1 MPGRSGS
8 VFVPHHFASMAWA
21 QYKEQGYSLKMFI
34 PMQTKGMDA
43 QELLTAMRST
53 YNSFDT
59 IEEDGI
65 CVFAK
70 ITGTKGEAVCL
81 RMDRDYIEIYKK
93 TSQGEV
99 TTLASWQSAARFK
112 GFSQNELW
120 CNMISLARAHEKRK

>member
-1 MPGRSGS
+1 M
-8 VFVPHHFASMAWA
+8 FVPHHFASMAWA
-21 QYKEQGYSLKMFI
+21 QYKEQGYSLNTFMPI
-34 PMQTKGMDA
+34 QTKGMDA

-59 IEEDGI
+59 IEEGDA

-70 ITGTKGEAVCL
+70 ITGPKGEAVCL

-93 TSQGEV
+93 NRQGEV
-99 TTLASWQSAARFK
+99 TTLASWQSATRFK

-120 CNMISLARAHEKRK
+120 CNMVSLAQNHKKM